1 MDSKLLTWLN
11 GALVFG
17 ACYFVGAA
25 GVLALVLAAQG
36 SA

>member
-1 MDSKLLTWLN
+1 MKQFALLK
-11 GALVFG
+11 GALVFC
-17 ACYFVGAA
+17 ACYVVGAA